1 MLTPSG
7 RREPDITGSFNNT
20 FTYKQWRL
28 SFSLLYNF
36 GAKTRLF
43 RLFDGLN
50 GQGYSSEQNVSRD
63 LLGRWMKP
71 GDEKITN
78 IPAILGAG
86 SKASQYYSSHW
97 ADPSLLTWLGNPAI
111 ATNSWTMYDYS
122 DARVVSGDYVKLNTI
137 DLTYELSQKILSK
150 LKLQRLAFTLSAHNL
165 KTWCDSKL
173 RGQTPTQGGF
183 SEVQLSDTPSYTF
196 SVNINF

>member
-1 MLTPSG
+1 
-7 RREPDITGSFNNT
+7 
-20 FTYKQWRL
+20 
-28 SFSLLYNF
+28 
-36 GAKTRLF
+36 
-43 RLFDGLN
+43 
-50 GQGYSSEQNVSRD
+50 
-63 LLGRWMKP
+63 
-71 GDEKITN
+71 
-78 IPAILGAG
+78 
-86 SKASQYYSSHW
+86 
-97 ADPSLLTWLGNPAI
+97 
-111 ATNSWTMYDYS
+111 MYDYS
-122 DARVVSGDYVKLNTI
+122 DVRVVSGDYVKLNTI